1 MANDTLHDLTERVK
15 ELTCLYEMTQIMEK
29 FHNIVEVFSEIV
41 KILPKAWQY
50 PEQCAARIEFEGQT
64 YKSPNFIETA
74 WIQVSKIYIAGEEK
88 GFVEI
93 AYLKEF
99 PNVFEGPFLKEERSL
114 LDNIA
119 DQLARFIVNM
129 RAEDKFR
136 QIRELVST
144 SMRPNLT
151 GQPIPQKL
159 ENERDKELLMNF
171 LDAIANRERFQ
182 LLDMIRKQPLC
193 VSDIAEKMGKSHST
207 ISHHL
212 KYLEGMNVIKGWKS
226 GKFTYFSLI
235 QTQIQKFL
243 EIFEIW
249 LGTST
254 NWLKTT

>member
-1 MANDTLHDLTERVK
+1 
-15 ELTCLYEMTQIMEK
+15 
-29 FHNIVEVFSEIV
+29 
-41 KILPKAWQY
+41 
-50 PEQCAARIEFEGQT
+50 
-64 YKSPNFIETA
+64 
-74 WIQVSKIYIAGEEK
+74 
-88 GFVEI
+88 
-93 AYLKEF
+93 
-99 PNVFEGPFLKEERSL
+99 
-114 LDNIA
+114 
-119 DQLARFIVNM
+119 
-129 RAEDKFR
+129 
-136 QIRELVST
+136 
-144 SMRPNLT
+144 MRPNLS

-212 KYLEGMNVIKGWKS
+212 KFLESMNVIKGWKS